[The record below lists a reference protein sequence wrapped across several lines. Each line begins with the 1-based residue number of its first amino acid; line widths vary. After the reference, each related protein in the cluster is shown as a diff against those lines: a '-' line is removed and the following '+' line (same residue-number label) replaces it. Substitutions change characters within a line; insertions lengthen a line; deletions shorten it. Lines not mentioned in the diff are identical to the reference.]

1 MEYNTELTKKTVPKR
16 EDGQVGIRATLNNM
30 GFSDSQIG
38 YDGATGTVTLN
49 GKNLMKPGYL
59 DEDAGVSYARE
70 SDIQKSLVN
79 LYQGTSNPVVRVSDA
94 YSTAAGKYGL
104 SADALTYGNGTVSL
118 GGKPLEIL
126 YIDNEGKAWV
136 RQDTVQ
142 SAVAAYADGAGVMSP
157 TDLAKKYENAY
168 LSDVRTLANRLY
180 GQADFSY
187 DPESDPV
194 FQAYR
199 NHYLREGA
207 RASRGAVADYAALTG
222 GFENSAAATA
232 GAQARQYYAQKLTD
246 TLPELAEQ
254 AYQRYIEKYQTDLSL
269 LDRMVKIY
277 DTAYENAASAN
288 ESQRNNA
295 NLSAKSNVERD
306 RNAWEKN
313 WEEKLNQQEYGQ
325 TEQEVAQKSEK
336 HLLEMDALI
345 LSNQQ
350 KSIYQQ
356 YYQRL
361 LEAELTGTQLDNQI
375 KQNKL

>member
-16 EDGQVGIRATLNNM
+16 EDGQVGIRTTLNNM

-38 YDGATGTVTLN
+38 YDQTTGTVTLN

-79 LYQGTSNPVVRVSDA
+79 LYQGTNNPVVRVSDA

-104 SADALTYGNGTVSL
+104 SADALTYGNGTVSI
-118 GGKPLEIL
+118 GGKPLDIL
-126 YIDNEGKAWV
+126 YIDNEGKAWA
-136 RQDTVQ
+136 RQD
-142 SAVAAYADGAGVMSP
+142 AVANAVASYANTVGILSP
-157 TDLAKKYENAY
+157 TELAKQYENAY
-168 LSDVRTLANRLY
+168 LSNAQTVVNRINRRE
-180 GQADFSY
+180 DFSY

-199 NHYLREGA
+199 NQYLREGA

-246 TLPELAEQ
+246 TVPGLAKQ
-254 AYQRYIEKYQTDLSL
+254 AYERYMEKYQTDLSL
-269 LDRMVKIY
+269 LDRMINLY

-288 ESQRNNA
+288 EALREGA
-295 NLSAKSNVERD
+295 NLSANSNVKRD
-306 RNAWEKN
+306 QTAWEKN
-313 WEEKLNQQEYGQ
+313 WVEKFNQQEYGQ
-325 TEQEVAQKSEK
+325 TEQEMAQKSEK
-336 HLLEMDALI
+336 HLLEMDALT

-350 KSIYQQ
+350 KSIYQE

-361 LEAELTGTQLDNQI
+361 LEAELTGAQLDNQI
-375 KQNKL
+375 KQSKL